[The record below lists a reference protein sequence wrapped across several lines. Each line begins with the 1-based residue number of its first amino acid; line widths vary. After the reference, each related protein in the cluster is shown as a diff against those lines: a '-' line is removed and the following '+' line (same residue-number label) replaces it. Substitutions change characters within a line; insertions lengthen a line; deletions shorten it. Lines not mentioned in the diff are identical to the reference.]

1 MANLSRPTSQSRETA
16 PNPSELRNMLGE
28 NLRILCQDAPS
39 ISALCR
45 ELGINRTQFNR
56 YLSGESF
63 PRPDVLHRICQFFD
77 VDARIL
83 LEPVADMRQDESDV
97 LHHPDLKEFVG
108 SGFTK
113 LSEDEFPSGFYR
125 FSRQSFV
132 DDGSYVQ
139 GMIYVYRA
147 ANYALLRGMEPKA
160 AMAQQGLP
168 LDVRAREYR
177 GFLLPQEGGI
187 AALVSRRNAMT
198 CSFNFLARVPSF
210 ENNYWEG
217 YAARTVREGVSG
229 LRVSRLVYEHLG
241 RKMGPALEAARATGF
256 CQLDDLRPYHKTLL
270 RAGQPFR

>member
-1 MANLSRPTSQSRETA
+1 MFGQ
-16 PNPSELRNMLGE
+16 

-63 PRPDVLHRICQFFD
+63 PRPDVLHKICAFFD

-83 LEPVADMRQDESDV
+83 LEPVADIRQADTDV
-97 LHHPDLKEFVG
+97 LHHPDLKDFVG
-108 SGFTK
+108 SGFTF
-113 LSEDEFPSGFYR
+113 LGEDAFPSGFYR

-139 GMIYVYRA
+139 GMIYVYRTSK
-147 ANYALLRGMEPKA
+147 YTLLRGMEPKA
-160 AMAQQGLP
+160 AMEQQGLP
-168 LDVRAREYR
+168 LHVRAREYR

-198 CSFNFLARVPSF
+198 CSFNFLAQVPSF

-229 LRVSRLVYEHLG
+229 LRVSRLVYEYLG
-241 RKMGPALEAARATGF
+241 RNTGEVLTAARATGF
-256 CQLDDLRPYHKTLL
+256 CTLEDLRPYHRTLL